1 MMDSTGEGQARSW
14 LIAQYQDSNNPAF
27 LRAAAQLRRDGDE
40 SDAVDLE
47 EPGTVDFFARLR
59 ESASHK
65 KKIGR
70 PIMYQDQPHL
80 LRMAQLIHSGV
91 GLCQTNAD
99 QVEDVIPGSPRPAQ
113 KTCRFPKPRDD

>member
-1 MMDSTGEGQARSW
+1 MMDNTGEGQARSW

-59 ESASHK
+59 ESPSHK
-65 KKIGR
+65 KRSGDRSCIR
-70 PIMYQDQPHL
+70 TSPIY
-80 LRMAQLIHSGV
+80 
-91 GLCQTNAD
+91 
-99 QVEDVIPGSPRPAQ
+99 
-113 KTCRFPKPRDD
+113 